1 MIMIMIMAD
10 PEGRPDGHIS
20 PARDFLHWSHKK
32 MFSSWPYNKSDIDLA
47 FSVKV
52 AVYSLANIEPF

>member
-1 MIMIMIMAD
+1 MIMIMAD
-10 PEGRPDGHIS
+10 PEGGPDGHIS

-32 MFSSWPYNKSDIDLA
+32 MFSFWPYNKSDIDLA